1 MACFQRFNSAKGF
14 TLIEVLVVLG
24 ILGLLA
30 ASALVAVST
39 LRGGS
44 DLQAEARGLQRVLE
58 LAKSKTV
65 ASEGDTRY
73 GVYATSTSPHRYILF
88 QGNNYASRVVAEDEV
103 YNLRDT
109 IEFATPASFAGLSG
123 QEVVFDRIQGSTS
136 NTGNVVLQMKADSN
150 NSSTVSVGSSGNV
163 EIDESPALIDDCV
176 SAGGD
181 RVCDSR
187 HVHIWYGDRVIDPSE
202 TITLNFESGLVVE
215 TFTISDFMSGPQL
228 VWEKDDIIVGGE
240 PQKLKIHTHQFNG
253 GVPNTTIF
261 SVHRASDPIHT
272 KPLLVTISGDL
283 PFPNKLIEYNA
294 SGTIITGGE
303 SIYVA
308 STTPQ

>member
-109 IEFATPASFAGLSG
+109 IEFATPASFGGLSG

-150 NSSTVSVGSSGNV
+150 KSSTVSVGSS
-163 EIDESPALIDDCV
+163 
-176 SAGGD
+176 
-181 RVCDSR
+181 R
-187 HVHIWYGDRVIDPSE
+187 SE
-202 TITLNFESGLVVE
+202 E
-215 TFTISDFMSGPQL
+215 
-228 VWEKDDIIVGGE
+228 
-240 PQKLKIHTHQFNG
+240 
-253 GVPNTTIF
+253 
-261 SVHRASDPIHT
+261 R
-272 KPLLVTISGDL
+272 
-283 PFPNKLIEYNA
+283 
-294 SGTIITGGE
+294 
-303 SIYVA
+303 
-308 STTPQ
+308 